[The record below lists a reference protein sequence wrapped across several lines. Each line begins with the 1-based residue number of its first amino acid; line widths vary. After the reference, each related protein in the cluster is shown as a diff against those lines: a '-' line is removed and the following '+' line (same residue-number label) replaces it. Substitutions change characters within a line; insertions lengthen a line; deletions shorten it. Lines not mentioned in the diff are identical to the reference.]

1 MKHQYKWI
9 TQLLNQ
15 IPQLNINFKS
25 RQECDDD
32 FVQCDF
38 EGGNDYQYHGGHKEG
53 HGHSHGE
60 ETLE

>member
-1 MKHQYKWI
+1 M
-9 TQLLNQ
+9 NQ

-25 RQECDDD
+25 REECDDD

-53 HGHSHGE
+53 HGHSHGA
-60 ETLE
+60 ETT